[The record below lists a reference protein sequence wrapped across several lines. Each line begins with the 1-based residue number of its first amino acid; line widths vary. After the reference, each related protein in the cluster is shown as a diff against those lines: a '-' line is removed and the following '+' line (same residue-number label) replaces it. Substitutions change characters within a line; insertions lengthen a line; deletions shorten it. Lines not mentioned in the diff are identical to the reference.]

1 MKRVRRSIRTGARSM
16 GRYPLYAAAPKFLLP
31 GLLVCALVCV
41 GACAQ
46 ADIKP
51 QNITENDVC
60 FRCKAAIVDK
70 HYAAELVTKDG
81 FVRKF
86 DDIGCMIQYAK
97 EKIGKGNV
105 AAYYAT
111 DFPSVQWVK
120 ADDAFFVKSDKFQ
133 TPAGGGILAFKD
145 QAKAQALASQYQAQ
159 LVPFKDLIQ

>member
-1 MKRVRRSIRTGARSM
+1 MQP
-16 GRYPLYAAAPKFLLP
+16 YPANAAVPKFLLA
-31 GLLVCALVCV
+31 GLIFCV
-41 GACAQ
+41 AVFVVACSQ

-86 DDIGCMIQYAK
+86 DDLGCMLKYAK
-97 EKIGKGNV
+97 EKIGKANV
-105 AAYYAT
+105 AAYYAM
-111 DFPSVQWVK
+111 DFPGVQWVK
-120 ADDAFFVKSDKFQ
+120 ADEAFFVKSDKFQ
-133 TPAGGGILAFKD
+133 TPANGGILAFKD

-159 LVPFKDLIQ
+159 LIPFKDLLQ

>member
-1 MKRVRRSIRTGARSM
+1 MLP
-16 GRYPLYAAAPKFLLP
+16 YPLHAAVPKLVLA
-31 GLLVCALVCV
+31 GLIACIVVYV

-46 ADIKP
+46 AEIKP

-70 HYAAELVTKDG
+70 HYAAQLVTKDG

-86 DDIGCMIQYAK
+86 DDFGCMIKYAT

-105 AAYYAT
+105 TAYYAM

-120 ADDAFFVKSDKFQ
+120 ADEAFFVKSDKFQ
-133 TPAGGGILAFKD
+133 TPASGGILAFKD

-159 LVPFKDLIQ
+159 LVAFKDLIQ